1 MIKTLEEL
9 GIGRPSTFSPTI
21 ATILSRNYVTLE
33 KRYFVPTELGIL
45 VNDLLIEYFK
55 DVINEEF
62 TAELEEELDEIAE
75 GQLSWVEVVKG
86 FYDNF
91 SQILEKAEEE
101 IQEIVIEDE
110 VTDVICEKCGRNMV
124 VKFGRFGKF

>member
-1 MIKTLEEL
+1 M
-9 GIGRPSTFSPTI
+9 
-21 ATILSRNYVTLE
+21 
-33 KRYFVPTELGIL
+33 PTELGIL

-91 SQILEKAEEE
+91 H
-101 IQEIVIEDE
+101 
-110 VTDVICEKCGRNMV
+110 
-124 VKFGRFGKF
+124 KF